1 MNSKNLTIKQE
12 AFCQAYVKLGE
23 KTAAYREAYS
33 CANMKPETIHVKA
46 NELFNVGKVTVR
58 VQELQNELK
67 ERNNITIDEIVGNLA
82 DMLQFDLAELYDGN
96 GNLKKIHQIPKKAR
110 LMIAEFCSDEIIAKG
125 KSIGQSKKIKV
136 FDKLSVMEKL
146 MKHLGGYEKDNKQKD
161 QSISISV
168 SVTKE
173 EIKQISDELE
183 KEV

>member
-1 MNSKNLTIKQE
+1 MKSNNLTIKQE
-12 AFCQAYVKLGE
+12 AFCQAYILLGE

-33 CANMKPETIHVKA
+33 CENMKPETIHVKA

-58 VQELQNELK
+58 VQELQNELR
-67 ERNNITIDEIVGNLA
+67 ERNNITIDGIVGNLA
-82 DMLQFDLAELYDGN
+82 DMLQFDLVELYDEN
-96 GNLKKIHQIPKKAR
+96 GNLKNIHQIPKKAR

-136 FDKLSVMEKL
+136 FDKLSVIEKL

-161 QSISISV
+161 QSVSISV

-183 KEV
+183 KEA